1 MASETYVMAKLSEE
15 VENADTTELVSSK
28 ALAENN
34 NSSPLQE
41 TSLDNRLKR
50 KAKRPSKSL
59 SSDNKSV
66 ENVISVNGSYLRY
79 SKNSRRSRNGYG
91 RGLPKKGII
100 TSDLLCSLSCVVWFL
115 SRAILAYGSVP
126 LT

>member
-1 MASETYVMAKLSEE
+1 MASETQSMIKSKLSEE
-15 VENADTTELVSSK
+15 VVDTDATLLVSSK

-59 SSDNKSV
+59 SSEDNSV
-66 ENVISVNGSYLRY
+66 ENVINVNGSYLRY
-79 SKNSRRSRNGYG
+79 TKNSRRSRNGFG
-91 RGLPKKGII
+91 RGLPKKGI
-100 TSDLLCSLSCVVWFL
+100 
-115 SRAILAYGSVP
+115 
-126 LT
+126 